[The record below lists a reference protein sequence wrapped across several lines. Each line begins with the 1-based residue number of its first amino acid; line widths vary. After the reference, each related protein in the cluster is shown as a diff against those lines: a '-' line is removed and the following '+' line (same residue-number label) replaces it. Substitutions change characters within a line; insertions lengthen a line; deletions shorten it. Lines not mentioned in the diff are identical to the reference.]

1 MEHFWASDSLGP
13 DPQAETVLD
22 MFEKGSN
29 LAKLWQV
36 QILARI
42 STLVVCFR
50 SDFSMMVAYRLSE
63 RLTLDRVR
71 GSIMFQ

>member
-1 MEHFWASDSLGP
+1 
-13 DPQAETVLD
+13 

-71 GSIMFQ
+71 GSIMFIMYVLKIPELILECTILKDFE